1 MRIRARI
8 GEMVRLPVE
17 SDKTRQQVRTA
28 GALAG
33 HFETAAGRR
42 HDGRRHWR
50 QRRHYAANRAE
61 SA

>member
-1 MRIRARI
+1 
-8 GEMVRLPVE
+8 MVRLPVE
-17 SDKTRQQVRTA
+17 SDKTRRQVRTA

-42 HDGRRHWR
+42 HDGKDHWR
-50 QRRHYAANRAE
+50 HRRNYAANRAE